1 MPLSHEHVGFKIS
14 AKIKIYILSRA
25 ELLITLCYEIPY
37 NVLFFKDQLTV
48 LLLPN
53 EFCRKTVFLMPVAS
67 TLSVI
72 TETRAQT

>member
-1 MPLSHEHVGFKIS
+1 MGLTNEHVGLRIL
-14 AKIKIYILSRA
+14 AKIKIYVLTRA
-25 ELLITLCYEIPY
+25 ELLITICYEIPY

-53 EFCRKTVFLMPVAS
+53 EFCRKTAFLMPVAS